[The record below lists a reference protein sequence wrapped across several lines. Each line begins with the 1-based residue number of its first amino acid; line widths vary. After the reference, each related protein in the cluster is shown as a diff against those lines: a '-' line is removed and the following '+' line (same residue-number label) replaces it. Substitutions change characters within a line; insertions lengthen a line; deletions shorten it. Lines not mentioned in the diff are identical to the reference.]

1 MEKEIKQL
9 RFRKNMRW
17 AVGLIY
23 TAPMVFLISPI
34 PILSM
39 ALMVAL
45 STAGIY
51 IFVKAL
57 LSKGLSLKELLR
69 RRYALIWCSGA
80 LILMIYATVFILL
93 TMLICGYSNV

>member
-1 MEKEIKQL
+1 MEKGIKQL
-9 RFRKNMRW
+9 QFRKKMIW

-45 STAGIY
+45 SMVGIY
-51 IFVKAL
+51 IFVKAWL
-57 LSKGLSLKELLR
+57 RKGLSLKKLFR
-69 RRYALIWCSGA
+69 RRYALIWCSSV

-93 TMLICGYSNV
+93 TMWICGYPTV